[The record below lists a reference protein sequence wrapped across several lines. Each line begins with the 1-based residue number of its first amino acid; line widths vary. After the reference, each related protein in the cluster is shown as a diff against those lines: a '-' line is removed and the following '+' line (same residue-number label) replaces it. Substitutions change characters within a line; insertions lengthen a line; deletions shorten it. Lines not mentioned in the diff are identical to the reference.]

1 VGSQD
6 LPDFL
11 QTDSLKLGRDSD
23 PKLSALALLHST
35 AQKSHSHALE
45 RLVVEIKAHLSG
57 PFDSVNNMIEKMIF
71 RLMDEQRREDEHKIW
86 CDSELHKT
94 EAMKQDKQE
103 RLRLTQAQIKSET
116 AAMARLAQEIVDD
129 EQMINEIY
137 VFVKNA
143 TEIRQAGKTESELA
157 IKDAE
162 IAQRALGN
170 AIAVLRAFYENDG
183 RTEEK
188 LQEHPLPESP
198 GTWDSTYTGVKDA
211 TKQPTGIISVLEV
224 VESDFATSLAKE
236 ETQEADAAAE
246 YQKVTQ
252 ANKINKA
259 SMEQSVKYKL
269 QEATSLDKDVNEL
282 ASDKGST
289 ADELAAVSEYY
300 GKLRERCVA
309 KPETYESRKQ
319 RRDAEIAGLKEALS
333 ILEQTSLV
341 QRAGVHVRHQKGRH
355 MRGSLQ
361 A

>member
-1 VGSQD
+1 
-6 LPDFL
+6 
-11 QTDSLKLGRDSD
+11 
-23 PKLSALALLHST
+23 
-35 AQKSHSHALE
+35 
-45 RLVVEIKAHLSG
+45 VEIKAHLSG

-211 TKQPTGIISVLEV
+211 TKQPTGIISVLEAV
-224 VESDFATSLAKE
+224 MTDFAKMAADTKHQEIIDQRDYDEEIADSKIERARRTRESEMKSNERKRRADKVNLLRSQEKSTSAEYDSAHQYLNNLVPACQSGDSSYDDRKMARSSEIDALQKAQVILRDAFKE
-236 ETQEADAAAE
+236 EAA
-246 YQKVTQ
+246 QKT
-252 ANKINKA
+252 
-259 SMEQSVKYKL
+259 
-269 QEATSLDKDVNEL
+269 
-282 ASDKGST
+282 KGSMLFL
-289 ADELAAVSEYY
+289 DI
-300 GKLRERCVA
+300 RRHA
-309 KPETYESRKQ
+309 K
-319 RRDAEIAGLKEALS
+319 
-333 ILEQTSLV
+333 
-341 QRAGVHVRHQKGRH
+341 
-355 MRGSLQ
+355 
-361 A
+361 